1 MKGET
6 MPNDVLLKIEDLHVE
21 FQNKKKGKPLAA
33 VDGVD
38 IAIPEG
44 RIVGLVGESGC
55 GKSMTAMAVM
65 GLLSRPSRASQGKI
79 LLGETDLLAL
89 PAKEVR
95 KITGDRISIIFQEPM
110 TSLNPLITVGK
121 QVDEVLRIHAN
132 IAPQE
137 AREKTIEM
145 FRAVGIPEPEKRY
158 HSYPYELSGG
168 LRQRIMIAMAMICKP
183 DLLIADEPTTALDV
197 TIEAQIL
204 RLMKEL
210 QQETKMSVLLIT
222 HNMGVVAQ
230 ACDEVY
236 VMYLGKVMEYAEV
249 HELFQHPTHPYTLGL
264 MHSLP
269 GTARHGEPL
278 YNIPGVVPPLS
289 CLPEG
294 CRFCTRCE
302 RVQERCFK
310 EQPGLYD
317 VGQGHMVRCFL
328 YEKGGEANG

>member
-121 QVDEVLRIHAN
+121 QVDEVLRIQTEGA
-132 IAPQE
+132 QKRRE
-137 AREKTIEM
+137 AEAELGRIE
-145 FRAVGIPEPEKRY
+145 G
-158 HSYPYELSGG
+158 ELKQKLLA
-168 LRQRIMIAMAMICKP
+168 LR
-183 DLLIADEPTTALDV
+183 T
-197 TIEAQIL
+197 
-204 RLMKEL
+204 
-210 QQETKMSVLLIT
+210 
-222 HNMGVVAQ
+222 
-230 ACDEVY
+230 
-236 VMYLGKVMEYAEV
+236 
-249 HELFQHPTHPYTLGL
+249 
-264 MHSLP
+264 
-269 GTARHGEPL
+269 
-278 YNIPGVVPPLS
+278 
-289 CLPEG
+289 
-294 CRFCTRCE
+294 
-302 RVQERCFK
+302 
-310 EQPGLYD
+310 
-317 VGQGHMVRCFL
+317 
-328 YEKGGEANG
+328 